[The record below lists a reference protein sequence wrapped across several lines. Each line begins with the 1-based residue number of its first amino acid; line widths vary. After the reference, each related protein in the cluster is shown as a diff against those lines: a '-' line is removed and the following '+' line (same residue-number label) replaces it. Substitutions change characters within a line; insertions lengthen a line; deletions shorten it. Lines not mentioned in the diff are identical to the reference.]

1 MAAARIY
8 RRFVSAINPAVR
20 HCVPEFLKSID
31 GIRLGEREPEWIV
44 ERRRVTAISV
54 LTFLVYG
61 DQNDLDLGDMAISE
75 LARATMGLCD
85 KPQDQ
90 SAINAFV
97 SARRR
102 YREVQ
107 GSLGG

>member
-1 MAAARIY
+1 
-8 RRFVSAINPAVR
+8 VSAINPAVR

-31 GIRLGEREPEWIV
+31 AIRLGEREPEWIV
-44 ERRRVTAISV
+44 ERRRMMATSVVTFV
-54 LTFLVYG
+54 VYG
-61 DQNDLDLGDMAISE
+61 DQNDLDLGDMATSE
-75 LARATMGLCD
+75 LAGATIGLCE

-90 SAINAFV
+90 AAINAFV
-97 SARRR
+97 SARHR